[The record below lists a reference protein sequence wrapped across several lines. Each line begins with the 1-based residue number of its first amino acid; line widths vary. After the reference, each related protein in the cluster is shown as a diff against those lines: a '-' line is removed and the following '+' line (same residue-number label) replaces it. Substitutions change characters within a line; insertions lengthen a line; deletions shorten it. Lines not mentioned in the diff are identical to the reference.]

1 MYNLF
6 SILLPDREIRSA
18 DELYFHGSATLSE
31 DKLLFKKGESAT
43 FDTYF
48 NCFSY
53 SKYKRYTDVKNISL
67 VLTLNGDFT
76 VKIYRSE
83 LSERIVEAFSSAKK
97 RSHKNPNKNTDL
109 SSVVV
114 PKTLLC
120 SKTCKCANE
129 TEFMIDIDLE
139 KFGGTGNVWFE
150 LDSKGDSEFFGGHW
164 ACCDTP
170 KQSVKVG
177 IVICTYKREAFVSG
191 NMQRVKNFLDENA
204 DLKNKL
210 EFFIIDNG
218 QTLEPSRYDFAK
230 VYPNANLGGSGGFT
244 RGIIE
249 VYKRKDEFTHFLL
262 MDDDI
267 VFHAEILRKLVG
279 ILEYASDTDRLSVGG
294 SLLKQEAPAIQHEM
308 GANWNGIDAEPEN
321 HDFNLALPIDVLRNE
336 KDKMIDYNGWWFMC
350 MPLSVVDK
358 HLLPLPLFIKS
369 DDMEYGLRCAEDVML
384 VNGLGIWHES
394 FQLKYTS
401 VLEYYQK
408 RNELILNS
416 VCDIKRP
423 LYMGLRKLV
432 RSVAKQLIYQR
443 YFALDF
449 IFDAYDDFLKGPQYI
464 MSLNAEELHRKLLKN
479 VPKFYSG
486 RELAQQGY
494 NVKGEPYK
502 GGGNKIKN
510 VLTLNGHLLP
520 TFCYNK
526 KERTQGR
533 LVHLTK
539 CVPQDFYKSAL
550 TIQYDSEYD
559 RGFVTKQSRA
569 QVIKTGFR
577 LLGMGARFI
586 LKHHHVAKQF
596 RAKRNELA
604 SFENWYK
611 LLGINNET
619 DQKRTQ
625 E

>member
-6 SILLPDREIRSA
+6 SIILPDREIPSE
-18 DELYFHGSATLSE
+18 DGLYFHGSATLHG
-31 DKLLFKKGESAT
+31 DKLLFKKGESAA

-53 SKYKRYTDVKNISL
+53 SKYKRYTDVNNISL
-67 VLTLNGDFT
+67 VLTLKGDFT

-83 LSERIVEAFSSAKK
+83 LSDGITEAFRSVKK
-97 RSHKNPNKNTDL
+97 RSRKGQNKNTDL

-114 PKTLLC
+114 PKTLVC
-120 SKTCKCANE
+120 SKNCQSTNE
-129 TEFMIDIDLE
+129 KEFIIDIDLA
-139 KFGGTGNVWFE
+139 KFGGTGNIWFE
-150 LDSKGDSEFFGGHW
+150 LDGKGDGEFAGGRW

-170 KQSVKVG
+170 KQRVKVG
-177 IVICTYKREAFVSG
+177 VVICTYKRETFVT
-191 NMQRVKNFLDENA
+191 NNLKRAKYFLDTNA
-204 DLKNKL
+204 DLKDKL

-218 QTLEPSRYDFAK
+218 QTLELSDYDFVK
-230 VYPNANLGGSGGFT
+230 IYPNANLGGSGGFT

-249 VYKRKDEFTHFLL
+249 AYKRKGEFTHFLL

-267 VFHAEILRKLVG
+267 VFHAEILRKLIG
-279 ILEYASDTDRLSVGG
+279 ILEYASDTNRLSVGG
-294 SLLKQEAPAIQHEM
+294 SMLKQEAPAIQHEM
-308 GANWNGIDAEPEN
+308 GANWNGIDTEPEN
-321 HDFNLALPIDVLRNE
+321 HDFNLSLPLDVLRNE
-336 KDKMIDYNGWWFMC
+336 KDKMVDYNAWWFMC

-443 YFALDF
+443 YFAIDL

-464 MSLNAEELHRKLLKN
+464 MSLNAEDLHRKLLEN
-479 VPKFYSG
+479 LPKFYSG

-494 NVKGEPYK
+494 NVDGDYYK

-526 KERTQGR
+526 KERTEGR

-569 QVIKTGFR
+569 QVINTGFR
-577 LLGMGARFI
+577 LLGMGARLI
-586 LKHHHVAKQF
+586 LRHHHVAKQF

-611 LLGINNET
+611 LLGINCET
-619 DQKRTQ
+619 D
-625 E
+625 

>member
-18 DELYFHGSATLSE
+18 DGLYFHGSATLSE

-53 SKYKRYTDVKNISL
+53 SKYKRYTDVNSLCL
-67 VLTLNGDFT
+67 VLTLKGDLT
-76 VKIYRSE
+76 VKVYRSE
-83 LSERIVEAFSSAKK
+83 LSDGIAEAFSSAKK

-120 SKTCKCANE
+120 SKTCKSADE
-129 TEFMIDIDLE
+129 KEFTIDIDLE

-191 NMQRVKNFLDENA
+191 NMQRVKCFLDENA
-204 DLKNKL
+204 DLKDKL

-218 QTLEPSRYDFAK
+218 QTLEPSRYDFVK

-249 VYKRKDEFTHFLL
+249 VYQRKDEFTHFLL

-279 ILEYASDTDRLSVGG
+279 ILEYASDTKRLSVGG

-321 HDFNLALPIDVLRNE
+321 HDFDLALPIDILRNE

-384 VNGLGIWHES
+384 VNGLGVWHES

-423 LYMGLRKLV
+423 LYMGLIKLV

-464 MSLNAEELHRKLLKN
+464 MTLNAEDLHRKLLKN

-494 NVKGEPYK
+494 NVKGDPYK

-550 TIQYDSEYD
+550 TVQYDSEYD

-577 LLGMGARFI
+577 LLGMGARLMI
-586 LKHHHVAKQF
+586 KHHLVAKQF
-596 RAKRNELA
+596 RAKRKELA

-611 LLGINNET
+611 LLGINSET
-619 DQKRTQ
+619 YQKMTQ